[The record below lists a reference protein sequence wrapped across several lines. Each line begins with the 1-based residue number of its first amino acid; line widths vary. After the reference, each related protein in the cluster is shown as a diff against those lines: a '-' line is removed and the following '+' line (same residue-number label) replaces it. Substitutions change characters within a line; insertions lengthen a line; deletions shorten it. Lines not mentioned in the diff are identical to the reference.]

1 MTEDR
6 LCTDGKLSRGR
17 PWNISLV
24 FSWSFWYQTLSP
36 KGLYVYDTEKEVP
49 VTRGIFHGIPLESVA

>member
-24 FSWSFWYQTLSP
+24 FSWSFWHTLSP
-36 KGLYVYDTEKEVP
+36 KALHVYDTEKKVP
-49 VTRGIFHGIPLESVA
+49 VTRGIFHGISLESVA